1 MLIHDQTQLPNFL
14 TILNGTLL
22 PIRIL
27 GTLSLMPF
35 FCRIHTETADN
46 FLPHP
51 LKKFITCF
59 TSIVYV
65 ITWSFRITWKILT
78 TWGRFIHTA
87 FNITLSGYLVFKSL
101 KLIFRIWWTFT
112 FSISH
117 CCTFVTLIQPLASLI
132 WIQKLSFS
140 SESWTN
146 LFQKWAILFK
156 NGLFFQ
162 IAKQI
167 VRLWPKFFIFRYQG
181 YTNYRAIK
189 SKLKT
194 SKLFRFELSCQQLDI
209 FFKENFINENW

>member
-35 FCRIHTETADN
+35 FCHIHTETADN

-59 TSIVYV
+59 TSTVYV
-65 ITWSFRITWKILT
+65 ITWSITWSLTITWQFLT

-101 KLIFRIWWTFT
+101 ELIFRIWWTFT

-132 WIQKLSFS
+132 WIQKLSFT
-140 SESWTN
+140 SE
-146 LFQKWAILFK
+146 FFK
-156 NGLFFQ
+156 NGPFYVKNGQF
-162 IAKQI
+162 
-167 VRLWPKFFIFRYQG
+167 Y
-181 YTNYRAIK
+181 
-189 SKLKT
+189 
-194 SKLFRFELSCQQLDI
+194 
-209 FFKENFINENW
+209 FKNGHFYFKNGHRSNDSF